1 METKTFLL
9 KSELDTLTKNLWKGA
24 SGAEYLR
31 FLAKSSAEMYSC
43 LRPPGAAG
51 AMIITADSRV
61 VFGYVLPTYGSSSC
75 KELGKCEI
83 EYTVMPDDVADL
95 DAGEVDTLHQHCVRT
110 IHAEH
115 SAILT
120 AARWGVALNQAVI
133 YSVLKP
139 CYQCSKAII
148 TAGIKTIYYAGAAYD
163 EDRTKAILSNAG
175 VTCEHIEIGL
185 SYGKQESSNESAKR

>member
-1 METKTFLL
+1 MDKKTFLL
-9 KSELDTLTKNLWKGA
+9 KSELDTLLMKLWRKA

-31 FLAKSSAEMYSC
+31 FVAESSAEIYSC

-61 VFGYVLPTYGSSSC
+61 IFGYVLPTYGSSSC
-75 KELGKCEI
+75 KELGECEI
-83 EYTVMPDDVADL
+83 EYTVMPDVM
-95 DAGEVDTLHQHCVRT
+95 DTLHPHCVRT

-115 SAILT
+115 NAILT

-148 TAGIKTIYYAGAAYD
+148 GAGIKAIYYAGAAYD